1 LAFNGSGVFNRV
13 HNWVTDKGNAVAVT
27 ASRMDAEDDGMAT
40 GLSTALCKD
49 GQQTAT
55 ARIPFALGVS
65 SLTGSVSAVS
75 YGHINDLNTGVY
87 FPASDQWG
95 LSAGGVGTLTST
107 ATALSGGSGITLSIS
122 GALTV
127 SSGGAAITGNSTV
140 TGTLGVSSDFAVATN
155 KLTVAAASGNTLVA
169 GTLAVTGGATL
180 SSTLAVTGDV
190 AVNTDKFTVTAA
202 SGNTLVAGTLTITGA
217 TSGAAITSSGA
228 ISGATVAG
236 GMLATEAEQETGTA
250 TDHIVA
256 PGTQHFHPSAAKAW
270 GKFAGAT
277 GTASVT
283 HNVTSVVRDS
293 AGDYT
298 VTIATDFTS
307 ADYVVVL
314 SVLNAAGI
322 FAQVR
327 TQAAGTFT
335 IKTIDVSGTDADPT
349 QIYFACYGTI

>member
-13 HNWVTDKGNAVAVT
+13 HNWVTDKAGAVAVT

-40 GLSTALCKD
+40 GLSTCLLKD

-65 SLTGSVSAVS
+65 SMTGAVSGVS

-127 SSGGAAITGNSTV
+127 SSGGYAVTGNSTV

-155 KLTVAAASGNTLVA
+155 KFTVAAASGNTVVA
-169 GTLAVTGGATL
+169 GTLGVTGAATL
-180 SSTLAVTGDV
+180 SSTLAVTGNV

-217 TSGAAITSSGA
+217 TSGAAITASGA
-228 ISGATVAG
+228 LTGATAAG
-236 GMLATEAEQETGTA
+236 AMLASEAEQETATA
-250 TDHIVA
+250 TNKVVA

-277 GTASVT
+277 GTSSVA
-283 HNVTSVVRDS
+283 HNSSTARDS

-298 VTIATDFTS
+298 VTITTDFTS
-307 ADYVVVL
+307 ADYVIEL
-314 SVLNAAGI
+314 SVLNASNV
-322 FAQVR
+322 FYRVV
-327 TQAAGTFT
+327 TQAAGSFT
-335 IKTIDVSGTDADPT
+335 IQVTDSSGVDTDPT
-349 QIYFACYGTI
+349 QIYYACHGTI